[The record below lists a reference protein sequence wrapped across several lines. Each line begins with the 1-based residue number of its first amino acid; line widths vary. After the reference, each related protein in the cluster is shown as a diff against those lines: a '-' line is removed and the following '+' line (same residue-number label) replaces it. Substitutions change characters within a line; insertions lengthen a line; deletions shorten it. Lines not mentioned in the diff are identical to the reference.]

1 MDKTIY
7 TDIAVIGGGAS
18 GIVSA
23 VSAARYAESIGK
35 NIDIV
40 ILEKEDRIG
49 KKLLLTGNGK
59 CNITN
64 KNINKKFYY
73 SNDMYKLQNIL
84 NRFSS
89 EYIMNF
95 FSRLGIIFHEDS
107 EGRVYPYCN
116 QAAAVLN
123 VLREELNRLSI
134 REICKVDIN
143 NIDKKDGYFI
153 IKSDVLTVKSKKI
166 IVSTGGKSSA
176 LSCNNPKIYKYLI
189 GFGHTMLPI
198 FPSLVQVKT
207 DSNFIK
213 SLKGLRCRAKVSLV
227 ADGLELK
234 SEIGELQFSDNALS
248 GICVFSLSRLVSEY
262 FNCGKILGKS
272 YKKLFVVVDLLPEY
286 SKNDIYSF
294 VKNRVRL
301 KSDSIVEDFLL
312 GAINKR
318 IAIAFFKSINIP
330 LSKKVSEL
338 DKSDINN
345 IAYSLKNWRFEP
357 KGVMP
362 WKNAQVTAGG
372 IDISEFNEKT
382 MESKKLLGLFA
393 CGEVLNVDG
402 DCGGFNLH
410 WAWSSGYLAGE
421 NAAKSLFEI

>member
-1 MDKTIY
+1 M
-7 TDIAVIGGGAS
+7 A
-18 GIVSA
+18 
-23 VSAARYAESIGK
+23 
-35 NIDIV
+35 
-40 ILEKEDRIG
+40 
-49 KKLLLTGNGK
+49 
-59 CNITN
+59 
-64 KNINKKFYY
+64 
-73 SNDMYKLQNIL
+73 
-84 NRFSS
+84 
-89 EYIMNF
+89 
-95 FSRLGIIFHEDS
+95 DS
-107 EGRVYPYCN
+107 
-116 QAAAVLN
+116 
-123 VLREELNRLSI
+123 
-134 REICKVDIN
+134 
-143 NIDKKDGYFI
+143 
-153 IKSDVLTVKSKKI
+153 
-166 IVSTGGKSSA
+166 
-176 LSCNNPKIYKYLI
+176 
-189 GFGHTMLPI
+189 
-198 FPSLVQVKT
+198 
-207 DSNFIK
+207 
-213 SLKGLRCRAKVSLV
+213 
-227 ADGLELK
+227 LELK

-286 SKNDIYSF
+286 SKDNIYSF

-338 DKSDINN
+338 NKSDINN
-345 IAYSLKNWRFEP
+345 IAYSLKNWKFEP

-372 IDISEFNEKT
+372 IDISEFNERT

-421 NAAKSLFEI
+421 SAAKSLFEI